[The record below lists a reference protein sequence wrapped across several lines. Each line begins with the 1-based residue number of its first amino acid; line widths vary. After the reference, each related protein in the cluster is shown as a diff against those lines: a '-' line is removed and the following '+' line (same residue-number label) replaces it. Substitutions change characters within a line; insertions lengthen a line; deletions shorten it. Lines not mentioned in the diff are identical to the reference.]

1 MALARG
7 GELRQI
13 KDSEGS
19 GSGEFDRGVAR
30 GGVLRHWHIHYS
42 RPLCEQPFPLWV
54 NNHDPC
60 GLGQGLKFR

>member
-7 GELRQI
+7 GELLQI

-30 GGVLRHWHIHYS
+30 GGVLRHWHMHYS
-42 RPLCEQPFPLWV
+42 RPLCEQPFPV
-54 NNHDPC
+54 
-60 GLGQGLKFR
+60 